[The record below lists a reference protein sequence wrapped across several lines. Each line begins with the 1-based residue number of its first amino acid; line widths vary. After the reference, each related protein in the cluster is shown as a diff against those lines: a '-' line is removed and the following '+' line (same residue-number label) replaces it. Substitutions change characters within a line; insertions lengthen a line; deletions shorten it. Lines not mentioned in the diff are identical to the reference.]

1 MPARIPE
8 SEQVLFEANYSR
20 VFRAV
25 YLFCGSLS
33 MAEEA
38 TQEAFYRA
46 CKNLGQLRNKAAFPA
61 WVTAIAIN
69 TIKTE
74 YKKQNK
80 ISYVDFE
87 TVAHELA
94 SGGNEYE
101 RVELKEE
108 VRQMLNSLD
117 DQHREILILRYMFEL
132 SLNQISEMKELSNG
146 AVKSRLFRARDK
158 LRSLHQEGG
167 QTDER

>member
-1 MPARIPE
+1 MPTKIPE

-25 YLFCGSLS
+25 FLFCGSYGL
-33 MAEEA
+33 AEEA

-46 CKNLGQLRNKAAFPA
+46 CKNLSQLRDKAAFPA

-74 YKKQNK
+74 YSKQKK

-87 TVAHELA
+87 KVIHELA
-94 SGGNEYE
+94 CSRNDFEM
-101 RVELKEE
+101 VELKEE
-108 VRQMLNSLD
+108 VQQMLRTLD
-117 DQHREILILRYMFEL
+117 DDHREVLILRYMFDL
-132 SLNQISEMKELSNG
+132 SLNQISEMKQLSSG
-146 AVKSRLFRARDK
+146 AVKSRLFRAREK
-158 LRSLHQEGG
+158 LRNLHREEG
-167 QTDER
+167 QAK